1 MKGLKLNF
9 AVLTQAVVW
18 DFVIFIFQF
27 IISYCFKKF
36 SEPFKPKIQK
46 EDFDVG
52 YEMCITS
59 AFAVVV
65 TTTNNHTKLSFVS
78 VIAVLMM
85 ITTLITKVF
94 GWKSVKK
101 GRKIEHEKKLLYII
115 LTDFVGIIS
124 FLIAYALIKGVII
137 VE

>member
-1 MKGLKLNF
+1 MKLNF

-18 DFVIFIFQF
+18 DFVIFIIQF
-27 IISYCFKKF
+27 IICYGFKKF
-36 SEPFKPKIQK
+36 SEPFELKIHK

-59 AFAVVV
+59 VFAVVV
-65 TTTNNHTKLSFVS
+65 TATNYYTKLSFVF
-78 VIAVLMM
+78 VIVILIVI
-85 ITTLITKVF
+85 ITFITKVF

-101 GRKIEHEKKLLYII
+101 GRQTVYEKKLLYII
-115 LTDFVGIIS
+115 LTDFVGIVS